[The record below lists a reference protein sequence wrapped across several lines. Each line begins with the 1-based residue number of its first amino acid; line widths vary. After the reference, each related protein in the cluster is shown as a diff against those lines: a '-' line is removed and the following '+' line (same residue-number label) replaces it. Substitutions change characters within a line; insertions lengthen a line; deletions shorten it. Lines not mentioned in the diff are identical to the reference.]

1 MKVNYM
7 KRNILIF
14 VSVLFIFS
22 ATYVGHSAYSLMSDD
37 IHGVLRSVDNPNY
50 PPKIVEYY
58 LFKFRGNK
66 EDIEFMEHVAGLTV
80 LFNRDYGFTDNEDK
94 VSDDTKK
101 YVEFFLKKGFSID
114 AIDGTGYSSLHHSI
128 ILNRTDAVR
137 YLLSQG
143 ADPNVKVGTQ
153 PNVFLPVS
161 KSVENSLLQGEIAGL
176 NALELAQYVAKV
188 SDQDLS
194 AIVEVLNQ

>member
-1 MKVNYM
+1 M

-14 VSVLFIFS
+14 VSALFIFS
-22 ATYVGHSAYSLMSDD
+22 ATYVGHSAYSLMSND
-37 IHGVLRSVDNPNY
+37 IHGVLRSIDNPDY
-50 PPKIVEYY
+50 PSKIVEYY

-80 LFNRDYGFTDNEDK
+80 LFNRDYGFNDNEDK

-101 YVEFFLKKGFSID
+101 YVEFFLKKGFNID
-114 AIDGTGYSSLHHSI
+114 AIDGTGYNSLHHSI
-128 ILNRTDAVR
+128 ILNRTDAVC

-143 ADPNVKVGTQ
+143 ADPNVKTGSQ

-161 KSVENSLLQGEIAGL
+161 NSVENSLRQREIAGL
-176 NALELAQYVAKV
+176 SAIELAKYVAKA

-194 AIVEVLNQ
+194 AIIEALNQ